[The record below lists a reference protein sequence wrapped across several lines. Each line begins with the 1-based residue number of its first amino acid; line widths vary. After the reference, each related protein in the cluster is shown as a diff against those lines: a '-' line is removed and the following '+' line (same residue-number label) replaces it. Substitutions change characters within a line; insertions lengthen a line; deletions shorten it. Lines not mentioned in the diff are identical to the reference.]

1 MQSALTNLERRFQT
15 APRAIQRGRRRKQV
29 PLTGKRHLPG
39 EANDSATTQREWA
52 GGSGES
58 RTGRYSTGQ
67 TTRHEFFF
75 FELCFIGFGPLPE
88 KYPPKQRTGCNDGDL
103 HPRG

>member
-1 MQSALTNLERRFQT
+1 MQSGLTNLERRFQT
-15 APRAIQRGRRRKQV
+15 AARATQRGRRRKQV

-39 EANDSATTQREWA
+39 EANDSATTQKEWA

-67 TTRHEFFF
+67 TNRHEGRF
-75 FELCFIGFGPLPE
+75 L
-88 KYPPKQRTGCNDGDL
+88 RTLFYRIRTSPGKISAQTAHRL
-103 HPRG
+103 Q